1 MCARWS
7 ALVRT
12 WFPIRGHGPRGLPGA
27 EPSRGVLESG
37 LVAVGC
43 FICHRDENSPRLALD
58 FLLQALGIL
67 F

>member
-1 MCARWS
+1 M
-7 ALVRT
+7 
-12 WFPIRGHGPRGLPGA
+12 
-27 EPSRGVLESG
+27 LESG

-67 F
+67 FDSASVVGDPGGWSL